1 MFDLLSSG
9 SNSKTPSKRKALG
22 PAVGNALTT
31 PSKRV
36 SPTESK
42 GSRNLETILSSAEK
56 IGGLDAKLTP
66 STNRINKSCTPSSQQ
81 RVSKLRFDD
90 TPAFLRRDGR
100 RSEARKIADPDE
112 DQDAVSWSP
121 IAVRKVPKAA
131 GRGLS
136 TLVQGLRE
144 MEDEK
149 LDEELEMLREMEGAG
164 SSAPVKAPI
173 LPRVLGEDSQA
184 VEMPLGPDGGESE
197 GDERAWE
204 DEGKGRDG
212 KPLKVW
218 KKKGQKRTTRQV
230 KMKPSVA
237 KWRPEPKW
245 EGGGEEGD
253 GEETNA
259 GATQVPHAQNLSEIS
274 REGDSDSDDSGG
286 EDATDGRSAKRRR
299 KSTKHSDGAAGQT
312 TVPPAAAKEKKKIS
326 ASSHANF
333 RALKIR
339 NKTSKGKKGGRFG
352 GRR

>member
-56 IGGLDAKLTP
+56 TGGLDAKLTP
-66 STNRINKSCTPSSQQ
+66 STNRIDKSCTPGSRQ
-81 RVSKLRFDD
+81 RVSILRFDD

-100 RSEARKIADPDE
+100 RSEARNIPDPDE
-112 DQDAVSWSP
+112 DQDTVSWSP

-136 TLVQGLRE
+136 TLVKGLRE

-149 LDEELEMLREMEGAG
+149 LDEDLEMLREMEGAG
-164 SSAPVKAPI
+164 SSAPVKAMS
-173 LPRVLGEDSQA
+173 LPKVLVKDSQA
-184 VEMPLGPDGGESE
+184 IEMPLGPDGGESE
-197 GDERAWE
+197 DDQRAWE
-204 DEGKGRDG
+204 DEGKGRNG

-245 EGGGEEGD
+245 EGGGEEDD

-259 GATQVPHAQNLSEIS
+259 DATQVPNAQKRSE
-274 REGDSDSDDSGG
+274 RLGECNSDSDESDG
-286 EDATDGRSAKRRR
+286 EDATDGKPAKRRR
-299 KSTKHSDGAAGQT
+299 KPSDGVAGRT